1 MKNTLNICLV
11 ILLLVVMGCSCQ
23 RLAEL
28 GRSTDPETSRP
39 ASTPAANTF
48 VPPSTAKGEY
58 DVTLAKFDKITNG
71 MKRTEVEAIFG
82 GKGTEF
88 YSGKGGGSTFISV
101 KYVGD
106 NYKTVFV
113 SYRNDKVTS
122 KSQAGL

>member
-1 MKNTLNICLV
+1 MKNSLNLCI
-11 ILLLVVMGCSCQ
+11 IIMLLVVLGCSCPG
-23 RLAEL
+23 RLIDL
-28 GRSTDPETSRP
+28 GKTSDPESSRP
-39 ASTPAANTF
+39 AGTPAANTAA
-48 VPPSTAKGEY
+48 PTTAKGEY
-58 DVTLAKFDKITNG
+58 DVTLAKFEKITNG
-71 MKRTEVEAIFG
+71 MKRSEVESIFG